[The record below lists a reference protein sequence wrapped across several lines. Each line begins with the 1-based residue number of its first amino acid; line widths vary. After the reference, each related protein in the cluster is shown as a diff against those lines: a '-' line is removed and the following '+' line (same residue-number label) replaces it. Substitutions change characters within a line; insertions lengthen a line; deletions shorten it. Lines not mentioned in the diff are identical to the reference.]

1 MGMKP
6 FLIVVSGLPRS
17 GTSMMMR
24 MLEAGGVNLVVDNVR
39 DADDDNPK
47 GYYEDERIKN
57 LKEDNS
63 WLKNLDDK
71 AVKIISLLLYHLPK
85 TKEYKIIFMLRD
97 MKEILL
103 AQKRMLQRQNDKTND
118 IDDEILSDKFNDH
131 LKKIKKWI
139 KQQDHIE
146 CLYVDYHDVIKQPLK
161 NAERVRHFLNK
172 DLNVALMAQ
181 AVDEKL
187 YRNRRRS

>member
-1 MGMKP
+1 MKSP
-6 FLIVVSGLPRS
+6 VIIVSGLPRS

-24 MLEAGGVNLVVDNVR
+24 MLEAGGFDLVVDNIR
-39 DADDDNPK
+39 GADDDNPK

-63 WLKNLDDK
+63 WLEELNDK

-97 MKEILL
+97 MKEILSS
-103 AQKRMLQRQNDKTND
+103 QKKMLERQNGTSDD
-118 IDDEILSDKFNDH
+118 LDDEKLSNKFRDH
-131 LKKIKKWI
+131 LEKVQKWLER
-139 KQQDHIE
+139 QPHIE
-146 CLYVDYHDVIKQPLK
+146 CLYVDYHDVIQRPSE
-161 NAERVRHFLNK
+161 NAARIRHFLNK
-172 DLNVALMAQ
+172 DLNVVLMAQ

-187 YRNRRRS
+187 YRNRRRL

>member
-1 MGMKP
+1 MKSQ
-6 FLIVVSGLPRS
+6 IVIVSGLPRS

-24 MLEAGGVNLVVDNVR
+24 MLEAGGITLVVDNVR

-63 WLKNLDDK
+63 WLDELNDR

-85 TKEYKIIFMLRD
+85 ENEYKIIFMLRN

-103 AQKRMLQRQNDKTND
+103 SQKKMLERQSGGADD
-118 IDDEILSDKFNDH
+118 LDDEKLSKKFKDH
-131 LKKIKKWI
+131 LEKIQKWLER
-139 KQQDHIE
+139 QRHIE
-146 CLYVDYHDVIKQPLK
+146 CLYVDYHDVIQHPLE
-161 NAERVRHFLNK
+161 NAERVTRFLNK
-172 DLNVALMAQ
+172 DLDVALMAQ